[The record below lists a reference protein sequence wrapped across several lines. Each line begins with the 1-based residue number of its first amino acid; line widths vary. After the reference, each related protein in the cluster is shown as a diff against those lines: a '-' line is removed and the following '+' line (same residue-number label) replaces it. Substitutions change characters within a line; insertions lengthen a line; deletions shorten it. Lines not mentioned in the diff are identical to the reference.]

1 MIHFKRPIV
10 LNTQWL
16 WYYPNPGRET
26 RIRGRTIGAHSESEK
41 YRVTLLVMWCF
52 FDLLG
57 VSRDCAIN
65 VFSLSELGYYKSLQL
80 LSLWMGT
87 VTSVLNNESLQAALQ
102 DKKLQALLY
111 QELRIIARAKL
122 NSHAKSNDLGTTAL
136 VHEAFLKLN
145 GQSQDKQWSNRRHF
159 YATAALAMR
168 HILVDQARR
177 QLAEKRGPQQ
187 STITLSNLSVEAQQ
201 DYQEL
206 VALNDALE
214 QLNNVDGRLVEL
226 VHLRFF
232 VGLSMAE
239 AAEIM
244 DVSKRTL
251 DREWHKAKA
260 LLATWMA

>member
-1 MIHFKRPIV
+1 MD
-10 LNTQWL
+10 LNKKMTPSAIIQTQQL
-16 WYYPNPGRET
+16 WYYKT
-26 RIRGRTIGAHSESEK
+26 
-41 YRVTLLVMWCF
+41 
-52 FDLLG
+52 
-57 VSRDCAIN
+57 
-65 VFSLSELGYYKSLQL
+65 LQL

-111 QELRIIARAKL
+111 QELKIIARAKL
-122 NSHAKSNDLGTTAL
+122 NKHAQFNDLDTTAL

-145 GQSQDKQWSNRRHF
+145 GQSEDKQWSNRRHF

-177 QLAEKRGPQQ
+177 QLTEKRGSQPI
-187 STITLSNLSVEAQQ
+187 TTTLSNLSADAKQ

-214 QLNNVDGRLVEL
+214 QLSQVDGRLVEL

-232 VGLSMAE
+232 VGLSMTESAD
-239 AAEIM
+239 IM

-251 DREWHKAKA
+251 DREWNKAKA